1 MAFLVLQETK
11 PIARLLGFDGELTL
25 TMLSLLRKPSEWP
38 VRSGDGRLLIRPL
51 RTYDLLEIARWLE
64 DPQILRLAFGTEQD
78 DQSVLRLGKIYLA
91 EMDAARSC
99 MLAICDRLER
109 LIGFVRF
116 AFFQGDQGRNARIGI
131 LLGKKE
137 SWNQGLGTSATQLA
151 LHFLFERKG
160 CRRIELDTAE
170 FNARAQR
177 CFLKCG
183 FETIPREKR
192 QPWMESTDTTPK
204 VWMEL
209 SRPRWRA
216 LNAQQSR

>member
-1 MAFLVLQETK
+1 
-11 PIARLLGFDGELTL
+11 
-25 TMLSLLRKPSEWP
+25 MLSLLRKSSEWP

-51 RTYDLLEIARWLE
+51 RAYDLLEIARWLE

-91 EMDAARSC
+91 EMDAARGS
-99 MLAICDRLER
+99 MLAICDPLEH

-116 AFFQGDQGRNARIGI
+116 AFFQSDNGRNGRIGI
-131 LLGKKE
+131 LLGRKE

-177 CFLKCG
+177 CFRKCG
-183 FETIPREKR
+183 FEIIPRDKR

-209 SRPRWRA
+209 SRARWRE
-216 LNAQQSR
+216 LNGRR